1 MTGGRVIAEAAGTIV
16 MRSMTDPDRHEDEP
30 RDPER
35 GWSLWG
41 RPVALAASMLV
52 LGFVG
57 GWILRGDDGPVTVV
71 PAATTTTADQGGT
84 TTESSDDTT
93 GATTDTETGAD
104 TTADTGADTTATA
117 PETTTAPD
125 TPPPARDTISLA
137 VLNGTSTTGLAA
149 QNATTA
155 EGLGY
160 TDVETGNAPTQSGPS
175 VVYYRPGEDAAADV
189 VAQDFQVSDVQE
201 LPADGPLATAVPGG
215 AQVALVLGPG

>member
-1 MTGGRVIAEAAGTIV
+1 MSE
-16 MRSMTDPDRHEDEP
+16 PDRHDEEP
-30 RDPER
+30 RDPE
-35 GWSLWG
+35 GGPSAWG

-71 PAATTTTADQGGT
+71 PAATTTTADQGAT
-84 TTESSDDTT
+84 TTAEGDDTAPSTTQADTT
-93 GATTDTETGAD
+93 GTDTTG
-104 TTADTGADTTATA
+104 
-117 PETTTAPD
+117 TAPD
-125 TPPPARDTISLA
+125 TTTVPAEPPPARDTIALV
-137 VLNGTSTTGLAA
+137 VLNGTDTAGLAA

-160 TDVETGNAPTQSGPS
+160 AGVETGNAPTQAGPS
-175 VVYYRPGEDAAADV
+175 VVYYRAGQEAAAGV

-201 LPADGPLATAVPGG
+201 LPASGPLSTAVPGG

>member
-1 MTGGRVIAEAAGTIV
+1 MAD
-16 MRSMTDPDRHEDEP
+16 SDRQDDEP
-30 RDPER
+30 REPE
-35 GWSLWG
+35 GGASAWG

-84 TTESSDDTT
+84 TTAGGGDTTPATTEADTT
-93 GATTDTETGAD
+93 GTDTT
-104 TTADTGADTTATA
+104 ADTTATA
-117 PETTTAPD
+117 PDTTTAPAE
-125 TPPPARDTISLA
+125 PPPARDSITLA
-137 VLNGTSTTGLAA
+137 VLNGTSTSGLAA

-160 TDVETGNAPTQSGPS
+160 TGVETGNAPTQAGPS
-175 VVYYRPGEDAAADV
+175 VVYYRPGEQAAADV
-189 VAQDFQVSDVQE
+189 VAQDFQVTDVQE
-201 LPADGPLATAVPGG
+201 LPASGPLATAVPSG

>member
-1 MTGGRVIAEAAGTIV
+1 MSE
-16 MRSMTDPDRHEDEP
+16 PDRHDEEP
-30 RDPER
+30 RDPEK
-35 GWSLWG
+35 GASAWG

-71 PAATTTTADQGGT
+71 PAATTTTADQGATTATEGGDT
-84 TTESSDDTT
+84 APATTEADTT
-93 GATTDTETGAD
+93 GT
-104 TTADTGADTTATA
+104 DTTATA
-117 PETTTAPD
+117 PDTTTAPPE
-125 TPPPARDTISLA
+125 PPPARDAIALV
-137 VLNGTSTTGLAA
+137 VLNGTSTAGLAA

-160 TDVETGNAPTQSGPS
+160 TGVETGNAPTQTGPS
-175 VVYYRPGEDAAADV
+175 VVYYRPGEVAAADV

-201 LPADGPLATAVPGG
+201 LPASGPLATAVPSG